1 MLDDRLWR
9 HHVNPNIEYTNS
21 LLMISVPQTKHL
33 NFNNVARSSVEQS
46 RRCDVRRQL
55 INTIYYRTQ
64 LVVSVK
70 MADVLYEI
78 GTIRFGILSP
88 REILEQSTVEITNG
102 KTSIDNP
109 NETVYDPRMG
119 PIKGTCVQCGLDAS
133 QCNGH
138 TGYIDLRRPLINPMF
153 LSHVVLLLKFV
164 CCNCHR
170 LVIDKDHMLL
180 RGIYHLAGKR
190 RFLELCELVKRL
202 VLCAHCQEV
211 QPDYKIIVTDTIP
224 CIFSLKD
231 GKKELVSPTEC
242 LTRFEN
248 LHDDEVR
255 LMGFD
260 PSLVHPKNY
269 VMTRF
274 PIIPTCCRPYVINEG
289 QFNDDDLTYQL
300 VEIVKN
306 NLQITADAK
315 DIKYY
320 NNLWFRVSTYFN
332 NTGKKA
338 KHATTGRPIKG
349 IRERIGGKEGYIRNN
364 LLGKRVNQSARTVI
378 GPDPAID
385 METLVV
391 PRIMAEILTVPEIVS
406 PYNRSVVDNWIRL
419 GLINYIVKPDGR
431 RINMT
436 RVSKY
441 IVAHGDTLLLP
452 NGLQHVV
459 MNTRMD
465 IPDGTRKLVLGK
477 IEHLEESITPN
488 VEVGDVVHRQLM
500 DGDFVMLNRQPTLHK
515 ASMMALRCKIMN
527 VKTLKINLAIS
538 RPFNCDFDGD
548 EMNIHVPQS
557 LESRVELE
565 QLSVPSQ
572 CIISTQAGKPNI
584 CIVQDTL
591 SASYLI
597 TKHADRHLPRDRFFQ
612 IVMSAGDTLKR
623 YARHY
628 RFIDIIN
635 HVLPASLNYST
646 NDLVIKQGHLVSGE
660 LTKKYLGS
668 SHLSLIKYIYHSL
681 GTEQCLRFVN
691 KLQFVCNQWLLYYG
705 FTVHAEDC
713 LRTGGKI
720 DGTIDQYLMEAE
732 LARLTYHHP
741 IVRENKIID
750 ALSKAKDTGMKIAK
764 ENLHPKNNFL
774 TTVESGS
781 KGDYFNISQ
790 ITGLLGQQITHKG
803 RIHGHGHRRTLPH
816 FSSRATLTVRD
827 EYKSKGFI
835 ANSFESGLDP
845 LEFFFH
851 SISGRKGVS
860 DTALSTAT
868 SGYNMRRIVKLT
880 EDITIKYDG
889 TVRDVN
895 KRLYQMCYNTVGY
908 DPTKITGDTFF

>member
-1 MLDDRLWR
+1 
-9 HHVNPNIEYTNS
+9 
-21 LLMISVPQTKHL
+21 
-33 NFNNVARSSVEQS
+33 
-46 RRCDVRRQL
+46 
-55 INTIYYRTQ
+55 
-64 LVVSVK
+64 

-78 GTIRFGILSP
+78 GRIRFGILSA

-102 KTSIDNP
+102 KTSIEHP
-109 NETVYDPRMG
+109 NVTGTVYDPRMG
-119 PIKGTCVQCGLDAS
+119 PVKGTCVQCALDAS

-138 TGYIDLRRPLINPMF
+138 MGYIDLRRPVVNPMF
-153 LSHVVLLLKFV
+153 LSHVTLLLKFV
-164 CCNCHR
+164 CYHCHR
-170 LVIDKDHMLL
+170 LVLDKEHMQL
-180 RGIYHLAGKR
+180 RGIYHQAGKR

-202 VLCAHCQEV
+202 VLCAYCQHV
-211 QPDYKIIVTDTIP
+211 QPDYKIVIVDTIP
-224 CIFSLKD
+224 CIFSV
-231 GKKELVSPTEC
+231 KEGEREQIKPEEC
-242 LTRFEN
+242 LLRFQN
-248 LHDDEVR
+248 LNDDEVR

-260 PSLVHPKNY
+260 PKLVHPKNY
-269 VMTRF
+269 IMTRF

-289 QFNDDDLTYQL
+289 MFNDDDLTYQL

-306 NLQITADAK
+306 NLQINGETK
-315 DIKYY
+315 DNKYY
-320 NNLWFRVSTYFN
+320 NNLWFRISTYFN
-332 NTGKKA
+332 NTSKKA

-391 PRIMAEILTVPEIVS
+391 PRIMAQILTVPEIVS
-406 PYNRSVVDNWIRL
+406 PYNRSEIDRWFSK
-419 GLINYIVKPDGR
+419 GLINYIVKPGGR
-431 RINMT
+431 RINIT
-436 RVSKY
+436 KVYKY
-441 IVAHGDTLLLP
+441 IIAHGDTLLLP
-452 NGLQHVV
+452 NGKHHVV
-459 MNTRMD
+459 MDTRMD
-465 IPDGTRKLVLGK
+465 VPEGTRKLVMGRV
-477 IEHLEESITPN
+477 EPLEESIMPS

-500 DGDFVMLNRQPTLHK
+500 DGDYVMLNRQPTLHK
-515 ASMMALRCKIMN
+515 ASMMALRCKIMD

-557 LESRVELE
+557 LEARVELQ

-591 SASYLI
+591 SACYLI
-597 TKHADRHLPRDRFFQ
+597 TKQRDHHLPRDRFFQ
-612 IVMSAGDTLKR
+612 MVVASGNERPTLKPQ
-623 YARHY
+623 YC
-628 RFIDIIN
+628 FVDIID
-635 HVLPASLNYST
+635 HVLPSTLTYVTSDLN
-646 NDLVIKQGHLVSGE
+646 IQQGHLVSGI
-660 LTKKYLGS
+660 LTKKYLGP
-668 SHLSLIKYIYHSL
+668 SHSSLIKYIYHVL
-681 GTEQCLRFVN
+681 GVKECLRFVN
-691 KLQFVCNQWLLYYG
+691 QLQFICNQWLLAYG

-713 LRTGGKI
+713 LRVGNNI
-720 DGTIDQYLMEAE
+720 DSTIDRYLMEAE
-732 LARLTYHHP
+732 LARIAFHHP
-741 IVRENKIID
+741 LVRENKIIE
-750 ALSKAKDTGMKIAK
+750 ALSKAKDTGMKISK
-764 ENLHPKNNFL
+764 ENLHPSNNFL

-790 ITGLLGQQITHKG
+790 ITGLLGQQIAHNG
-803 RIHGHGHRRTLPH
+803 RIHGHNNRRTLPH

-880 EDITIKYDG
+880 EDITVQYDG

-895 KRLYQMCYNTVGY
+895 KRLYQMCYNTMGY
-908 DPTKITGDTFF
+908 DPAKMTGNTFIF